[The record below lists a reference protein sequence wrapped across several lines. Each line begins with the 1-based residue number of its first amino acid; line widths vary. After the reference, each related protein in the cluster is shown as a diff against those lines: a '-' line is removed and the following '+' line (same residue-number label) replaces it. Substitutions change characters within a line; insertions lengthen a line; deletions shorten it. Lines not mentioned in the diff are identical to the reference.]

1 MPHVFPVYVHHSNNK
16 GKVMTCVPLVNTN
29 YFFLLLTLHLF
40 FQDVVVNRRIR
51 VKLLEAAEMVFK
63 NMKCRM
69 ERE

>member
-1 MPHVFPVYVHHSNNK
+1 MFFLYMYITAITR
-16 GKVMTCVPLVNTN
+16 VMVITCMPLVNTN

-51 VKLLEAAEMVFK
+51 VKLLEVAEMVFK
-63 NMKCRM
+63 NMKCHM